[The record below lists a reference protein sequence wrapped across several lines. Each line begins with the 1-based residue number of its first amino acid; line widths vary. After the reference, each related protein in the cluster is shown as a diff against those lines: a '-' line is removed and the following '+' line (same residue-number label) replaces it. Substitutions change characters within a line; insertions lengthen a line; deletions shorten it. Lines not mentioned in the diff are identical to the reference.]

1 MVETVVTDEAE
12 AAREAE
18 EGRLAEEAAEA
29 EAVKK
34 SEEELLLE
42 KQLSLLAKLQRNVS
56 KRRSSRSNQERCSAL
71 EAARKAEEESLHAL
85 PFSARMSHS
94 SKEAAVL
101 ATVSITEAALEEAL
115 AQVEE
120 MMAHRRLLRLQHQ
133 KQQPWGTCC
142 NRWQ

>member
-1 MVETVVTDEAE
+1 M
-12 AAREAE
+12 
-18 EGRLAEEAAEA
+18 
-29 EAVKK
+29 KK

-101 ATVSITEAALEEAL
+101 ATVSITEAALEK
-115 AQVEE
+115 
-120 MMAHRRLLRLQHQ
+120 RLPKVKR
-133 KQQPWGTCC
+133 
-142 NRWQ
+142 